1 MIKLTNYYRKN
12 APLWINKSM
21 IQSIEIYSDVL
32 PSQTYTNIMMRSG
45 QTYSV
50 LETPE
55 QILSLDSVLKG

>member
-12 APLWINKSM
+12 ASLWINKSM

-55 QILSLDSVLKG
+55 QILSMDSVLKG